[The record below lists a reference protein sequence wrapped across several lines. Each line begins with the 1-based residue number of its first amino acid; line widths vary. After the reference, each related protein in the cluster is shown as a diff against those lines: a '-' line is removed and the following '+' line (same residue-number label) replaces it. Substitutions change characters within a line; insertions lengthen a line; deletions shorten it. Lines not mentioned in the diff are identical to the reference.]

1 MNGTRLGVSQ
11 MEQIIKSVT
20 AKVLGVEESQIKID
34 HRLMGGMSNFTY
46 VIEVEGVKYTFRI
59 PGKNASVFVDFTA
72 EKENINI
79 IDALTINNETVY
91 TDPKKGYKI
100 AKYVEGTPLSEVMD
114 PVPYLEEVSKVLHV
128 LHESG
133 LKAVDDYRPYERLD
147 AYQQLVTDFGIMHD
161 PKYFELKSQFL
172 SYRPFLDQFPHVI
185 CHNDSQ
191 ISNMVVEADQTYLL
205 DWEFAGNNDPMYD
218 VACVG
223 NKDFELALA
232 FLPIYLGREPQHEE
246 LKRLYLWRAFQC
258 LQWHNVA
265 RYKDLIGLSKDLHLD
280 FNAIANMY
288 LVKAEQFLTEMEAL
302 EV

>member
-1 MNGTRLGVSQ
+1 
-11 MEQIIKSVT
+11 MEQIMKRVT
-20 AKVLGVEESQIKID
+20 AKVLGVEQSQIKID

-46 VIEVEGVKYTFRI
+46 VIEVEGNKYTFRI
-59 PGKNASVFVDFTA
+59 PGKNASVFVDFFA
-72 EKENINI
+72 EKENMEI
-79 IDALTINNETVY
+79 IEDLNLNNETLY
-91 TDPKKGYKI
+91 TDPTIGYKI
-100 AKYVEGTPLSEVMD
+100 AKYVEGTPLSEVAD
-114 PVPYLEEVSKVLHV
+114 PTLYLEEVSKVLHI
-128 LHESG
+128 LHESE
-133 LKAVDDYRPYERLD
+133 LKAVDDYRPYDRLES
-147 AYQQLVTDFGIMHD
+147 YQQLVTDFGVEHD
-161 PKYFELKSQFL
+161 SKYFELKTQFL
-172 SYRPFLDQFPHVI
+172 TYRSFLDQFPKVF

-232 FLPIYLGREPQHEE
+232 FLPIYLGREPQLEE

-265 RYKDLIGLSKDLHLD
+265 RYKDLIGLSQDLHLD

-288 LVKAEQFLTEMEAL
+288 LNKAEQFLMDAANIKA
-302 EV
+302 

>member
-1 MNGTRLGVSQ
+1 MIGVRQ

-20 AKVLGVEESQIKID
+20 AKALGVEESQVKID
-34 HRLMGGMSNFTY
+34 RRLMGGMSNFTY
-46 VIEVEGVKYTFRI
+46 VIEVEGAKYTFRI
-59 PGKNASVFVDFTA
+59 PGKNASVFVDFAA
-72 EKENINI
+72 EKENIKI
-79 IDALTINNETVY
+79 VDALNINNETVY
-91 TDPKKGYKI
+91 TDPSTGYKI
-100 AKYVEGTPLSEVMD
+100 AKYVEGTPLSEVED
-114 PVPYLEEVSKVLHV
+114 PTKYLEEVSKVLHI

-133 LKAVDDYRPYERLD
+133 LKAADDYRPYDRLE
-147 AYQQLVTDFGIMHD
+147 AYQKLVTDFGVEHD
-161 PKYFELKSQFL
+161 PKYFELKDQFL
-172 SYRPFLDQFPHVI
+172 SYRSYLDQFETVI

-223 NKDFELALA
+223 NKDFSLALV
-232 FLPIYLGREPQHEE
+232 FLSVYLGRKPELDE

-265 RYKDLIGLSKDLHLD
+265 RYKDLIGLSQDLHLD

-288 LVKAEQFLTEMEAL
+288 LAKADQFLTEMEGLQA
-302 EV
+302 

>member
-1 MNGTRLGVSQ
+1 
-11 MEQIIKSVT
+11 MEQIMKRVT
-20 AKVLGVEESQIKID
+20 AKALGVDESQIKID

-59 PGKNASVFVDFTA
+59 PGKNASVFVDFMA
-72 EKENINI
+72 EKENMKLIEDLN
-79 IDALTINNETVY
+79 LNNETLY
-91 TDPKKGYKI
+91 TDPTRGYKI
-100 AKYVEGTPLSEVMD
+100 AKYVEGTPLSEVAD
-114 PVPYLEEVSKVLHV
+114 PTLYLEEVSNVLHL

-133 LKAVDDYRPYERLD
+133 LKAVEDYRPYERLE
-147 AYQQLVTDFGIMHD
+147 AYQQLVADFGVEHD
-161 PKYFELKSQFL
+161 PKYFELKTKFL
-172 SYRPFLDQFPHVI
+172 NYRSFLDQFPKVF

-232 FLPIYLGREPQHEE
+232 FLPVYLGREPKLEE

-265 RYKDLIGLSKDLHLD
+265 RYKDLIGLSQDLHLD

-288 LVKAEQFLTEMEAL
+288 LAKAEQFLTEMEVL
-302 EV
+302 